1 MQKRADGVVFADDNL
16 ERTFNALPE
25 DDWLKK
31 ALRRAIFDLKENVF
45 AGERIPKN
53 LMPKEYKQKYAVDNI
68 WWFPLPNAWRLI
80 YSVITPSNTEILAVI
95 LEYFDHKNYAR
106 RFGYRT

>member
-1 MQKRADGVVFADDNL
+1 MQKRADGVVFADDSL
-16 ERTFNALPE
+16 ERTFNALSE

-53 LMPKEYKQKYAVDNI
+53 LTPKEYKQKYAVDNI
-68 WWFPLPNAWRLI
+68 WWFPLPNSWRLI
-80 YSVITPSNTEILAVI
+80 YSVITPSSTEILAVI

-106 RFGYRT
+106 RFGYKT